1 MPAANS
7 RKEAGQAFDE
17 PTKRCI
23 AKEAA
28 SLADVPL
35 GLDGKTGQ
43 RVHGYGGA
51 VGAFLNPERVE
62 R

>member
-7 RKEAGQAFDE
+7 RKEAGQGFGE

-43 RVHGYGGA
+43 RVHRYGGA
-51 VGAFLNPERVE
+51 VGAFLNPERIE